1 MKALFKILLILPLLE
16 LFSCCNQEAIWWCGT
31 GDYVV
36 GDLKINVSELYYN
49 LSYNNLK
56 LEGEVID
63 SNTLEPLVG
72 ANVVVNTTDLKEVTG
87 TATDIE
93 GKFRLSFKYDPD
105 YLIKFSYIGYKQQ
118 TYELKHFLQQYFEDQ
133 SGK

>member
-1 MKALFKILLILPLLE
+1 M
-16 LFSCCNQEAIWWCGT
+16 
-31 GDYVV
+31 